1 MTQMVKN
8 LPALRE
14 TWVRFLGWEE
24 SLEEGMQPTPG
35 FLPGESHGQ
44 RTLGGLQSVGLQR
57 VGHDCATK
65 HSRVG
70 VVEYSTRLCFF
81 TMNLGR
87 GVQCF
92 TFSLVK
98 RDKTISKSH

>member
-1 MTQMVKN
+1 M
-8 LPALRE
+8 
-14 TWVRFLGWEE
+14 
-24 SLEEGMQPTPG
+24 
-35 FLPGESHGQ
+35 
-44 RTLGGLQSVGLQR
+44 GLQR

-70 VVEYSTRLCFF
+70 IVEYSTKLCFF

-98 RDKTISKSH
+98 RDKTINISH